1 MDKFSYLSNTT
12 PEVVE
17 AMYQQYLTDKDSVDV
32 SWQKFFEGFDFAKT
46 SFPMLVNDEAS
57 SPLIAKESKVL
68 ALIEGYRD
76 YGHLFTKTNP
86 VRERRKYEPNLDIEN
101 YGLASSDL
109 ETVFQAGNEIGI
121 GPAKLKDIVAH
132 LNAVYCDHIGVEY
145 TYIRNPEKLAWMKDR
160 LNKLADKKLV
170 TKEKQSHVLKKLG
183 EAVGFEKYMNKKF
196 IAQKR
201 FSLEGGESLIPALDA
216 AIQIGA
222 ENGLEEVVMGMA
234 HRGRLNVLANIF
246 GKPYSTIFTEFEG
259 LPYDEDRLDGDVKY
273 HLGYNSEYTTNT
285 GKKIKM
291 NLLPNPS
298 HLETV
303 ASVVTGLARAFA
315 DHNYNKDFKKIVP
328 IIIHGDAAIAGQGL
342 VYEMVQ
348 MSKLDSA
355 KTGGTIHVVVNN
367 QVGFTTNYLEAR
379 SSNYCTDIAKIVEAP
394 VFHVNADDVEA
405 VYRVMEVAME
415 YRQKYGE
422 DIFIDLL
429 GYRKHGHNEG
439 DEPRFTQ
446 PKLYKTID
454 KHQDP
459 FTIYANKLKADGV
472 FSDEEITKVESVF
485 SEYLDREL
493 EIAKKADKVAK
504 MQLFLEDLYKGFR
517 RSEFSDFEK
526 SPETGVDK
534 KTLSKLAESMTTLPD
549 LKFNRKVVKIFNDR
563 KEMIK
568 NNRLDWA
575 MGELLAYATYLNE
588 GKPVRLVGQDAER
601 GTFSHRHAVL
611 KTEEET
617 ADYTPLNNLSDKQAE
632 ISVYNSL
639 LSEYG
644 AMGVEYGYALGT
656 PNGLTLWEAQFGDFV
671 NGAQIIIDQYFTSA
685 EDKWKTQNGLV
696 LLLPHGY
703 EGQGAEHSSARLE
716 RFLNNCAEQ
725 NIQVVNCTTPA
736 NFFHVLRRQVAR
748 PFRKPL
754 VVMSPKSLLR
764 HPEAVSTMDELA
776 KGRFQEVM
784 DDNSDAK
791 KVKRILFCSGKIY
804 YELAAEKANNKR
816 DDVAIIR
823 LEQLFPYPAKQV
835 QALLE
840 KYKGAKDAFWVQEE
854 PENMGAWGYLLRVL
868 NKGYK
873 GLPINVISQPA
884 SASPA
889 TGSSKEAAKRQ
900 QAIIQEAFK
909 K

>member
-17 AMYQQYLTDKDSVDV
+17 SMYQQYLADANSVDV
-32 SWQKFFEGFDFAKT
+32 TWQKFFEGFDFAKE
-46 SFPMLVNDEAS
+46 SFPMLANEEVAS
-57 SPLIAKESKVL
+57 PQIAKESKVL
-68 ALIEGYRD
+68 TLIQAYRD
-76 YGHLFTKTNP
+76 HGHLFTKTNP
-86 VRERRKYEPNLDIEN
+86 VRERRRYEPNLDIEN
-101 YGLASSDL
+101 FGLSSADL

-121 GPAKLKDIVAH
+121 GAAKLKDIVAH
-132 LNAVYCDHIGVEY
+132 LNAVYCNHIGVEY
-145 TYIRNPEKLAWMKDR
+145 TYIRNTEKLSWLKDR
-160 LNKLADKKLV
+160 LNKLADKNAV
-170 TKEKQSHVLKKLG
+170 TKEKRAQILKKLG

-216 AIQIGA
+216 VLQVGA

-246 GKPYSTIFTEFEG
+246 GKPYSKIFTEFEG
-259 LPYDEDRLDGDVKY
+259 LPYDEDRFDGDVKY
-273 HLGYNSEYTTNT
+273 HLGYNSEYKTVT
-285 GKKIKM
+285 GKKLKM

-303 ASVVTGLARAFA
+303 GAVASGLARAFA
-315 DHNYNKDFKKIVP
+315 DHNYKQDYKKIVP
-328 IIIHGDAAIAGQGL
+328 ILIHGDAAIAGQGL

-379 SSNYCTDIAKIVEAP
+379 SSIYCTDIAKIVHAP

-405 VYRVMEVAME
+405 VYKVMEVAIE
-415 YRQKYGE
+415 YRQKYNE

-459 FTIYANKLKADGV
+459 FSIYSAALTKENV
-472 FSDEEITKVESVF
+472 FTDKEISKIESDF
-485 SEYLDREL
+485 NAHLDSELD
-493 EIAKKADKVAK
+493 IAKKGAK
-504 MQLFLEDLYKGFR
+504 KGNIQLFLEDLYKGMR
-517 RSEFSDFEK
+517 RSELADFDQ

-534 KTLSKLAESMTTLPD
+534 KTLLKLADSMTSLPD
-549 LKFNRKVVKIFNDR
+549 LKFNRKVVKIFGDR

-575 MGELLAYATYLNE
+575 MGELLAYASYLVE
-588 GKPVRLVGQDAER
+588 GKPVRLVGQDSER

-617 ADYTPLNNLSDKQAE
+617 DGDYTPLNNLNDKQAKL
-632 ISVYNSL
+632 SVYNSL

-644 AMGVEYGYALGT
+644 SMGFEYGYALGT

-685 EDKWKTQNGLV
+685 EDKWKTQNSLV

-764 HPEAVSTMDELA
+764 HPEAVSTIEELA
-776 KGRFQEVM
+776 KGRFQEVV
-784 DDNSDAK
+784 DDQSDAK
-791 KVKRILFCSGKIY
+791 KVKRVLFCSGKIY
-804 YELAAEKANNKR
+804 YELAAEKAKNNR
-816 DDVAIIR
+816 SDVAIIR
-823 LEQLFPYPAKQV
+823 LEQLFPYPSKQV
-835 QALLE
+835 QALLD
-840 KYKGAKDAFWVQEE
+840 KYKGAKDIFWVQEE

-873 GLPINVISQPA
+873 GTPIDVIAQPA

-900 QAIIQEAFK
+900 QTIIEKAFK
-909 K
+909 